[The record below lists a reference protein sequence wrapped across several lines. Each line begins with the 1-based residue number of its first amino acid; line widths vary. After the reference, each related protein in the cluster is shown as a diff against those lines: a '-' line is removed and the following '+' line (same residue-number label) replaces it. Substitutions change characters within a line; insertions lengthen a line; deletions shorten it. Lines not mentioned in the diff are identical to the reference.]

1 MQVRFFFAYNHRDE
15 SPSELMDKVR
25 AVERR
30 DRERGDACFMTL
42 VVPMLTSVGSLV
54 TRKQLV
60 ADLYTEVLAGQGY
73 LLSALGCISAPLVD
87 VRRLE
92 EVLDRLE
99 PLMSLPGGFLRLA
112 WQADGQ
118 RHHLG
123 AVGTRAKQM
132 WANTPKGVGKG
143 TSKSTGSMICSCRR
157 RWVMRSST
165 LMTGKPCSR
174 AQARA

>member
-1 MQVRFFFAYNHRDE
+1 
-15 SPSELMDKVR
+15 
-25 AVERR
+25 
-30 DRERGDACFMTL
+30 MTL

-99 PLMSLPGGFLRLA
+99 PLLSLLQGGS
-112 WQADGQ
+112 
-118 RHHLG
+118 
-123 AVGTRAKQM
+123 V
-132 WANTPKGVGKG
+132 
-143 TSKSTGSMICSCRR
+143 
-157 RWVMRSST
+157 
-165 LMTGKPCSR
+165 R
-174 AQARA
+174 AQKHAMQTLFHVAQCVQTKSALASQAAAVAPEAALTAALAAPPALTAALAPLAAAAALSALLRHGGSHDYGR